1 MLYHLLIAGVGVV
14 GLLALWL
21 GVQSLARRHGSGVCD
36 GPEHTACRAC
46 APDRADSCS
55 MRLNE
60 SNME

>member
-1 MLYHLLIAGVGVV
+1 MLYDLIIAGAGIL

-21 GVQSLARRHGSGVCD
+21 GVQSLARRHGAANCE
-36 GPEHTACRAC
+36 GPEHTVCNAC

-55 MRLNE
+55 LRLND